1 MKVEFFRH
9 NVGKQEIDAVVKVL
23 KSLFLT
29 TGKYVDELEHSLSKY
44 LGVKHHGGE
53 KVTAG
58 SIIVR
63 QRGSKFHPGEGTALG
78 RDYTLFATVDGVVI
92 YYGRRGKQFVSVTQ
106 SS

>member
-1 MKVEFFRH
+1 MAHTKS
-9 NVGKQEIDAVVKVL
+9 GKTTKGSRDARP
-23 KSLFLT
+23 
-29 TGKYVDELEHSLSKY
+29 KY
-44 LGVKHHGGE
+44 LGIKHHGGE

-63 QRGSKFHPGEGTALG
+63 QRGSKFHPGEGVSLG
-78 RDYTLFATVDGVVI
+78 RDYTLFATIDGVVV

>member
-1 MKVEFFRH
+1 MAHTKS
-9 NVGKQEIDAVVKVL
+9 GKTTKGSRDAQP
-23 KSLFLT
+23 
-29 TGKYVDELEHSLSKY
+29 KY